1 MVYVVG
7 LPCMHTLGKVIGYI
21 ALQLNSE
28 HNEEENFEEEEKL
41 HSEILTGSPK
51 FAKCPIAKILTK
63 ASVKISCM
71 KEAHSRTHTANEK
84 LNHHIQPRMVGLAMT
99 YEFSYKLSRV

>member
-51 FAKCPIAKILTK
+51 FAKCPIATNINKSFSKNILYEGSTQQNT
-63 ASVKISCM
+63 
-71 KEAHSRTHTANEK
+71 HSK
-84 LNHHIQPRMVGLAMT
+84 
-99 YEFSYKLSRV
+99 